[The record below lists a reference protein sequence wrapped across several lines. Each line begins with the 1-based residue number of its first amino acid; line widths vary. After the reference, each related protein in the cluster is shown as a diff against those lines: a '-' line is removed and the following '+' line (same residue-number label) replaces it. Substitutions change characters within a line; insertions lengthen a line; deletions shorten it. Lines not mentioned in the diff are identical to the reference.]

1 MFSSDVP
8 GVRMV
13 RSEKKTVRSEKRST
27 HRYPAQAKS
36 SFIQNSKTKNLFENC
51 FRQNFRTYIY
61 LWFKKCPKS
70 LHVFQPFQTYES

>member
-27 HRYPAQAKS
+27 RRYPAQAKS
-36 SFIQNSKTKNLFENC
+36 SFIQNSKTKKLIRKLFSSKFPNLHIFMIQKVPKKSPC
-51 FRQNFRTYIY
+51 FSTLSNI
-61 LWFKKCPKS
+61 
-70 LHVFQPFQTYES
+70 